1 MRVESLSDHDRIIK
15 VKSIEP
21 AEFQKL
27 GLSKKRLVQ
36 MLETLVR
43 IRRFEE
49 KVEELHI
56 VRGLLIGAAH
66 LYFGEEAIATG
77 VISALKPE
85 DVILSTHRGHGHAI
99 AKNIPTKLIM
109 AELFGKAT
117 GVCKGLGGSMHV
129 GIYTRKGGL
138 YASAIVGSQIP
149 IAVGAGL
156 AIKYKKRDN
165 VAVCF
170 FGDGAVNTGAFHE
183 ALNMA
188 SVLKVPVIFVC
199 ENNQYAI
206 SMKASRSVAARSIA
220 ERAAFSY
227 DMPAFVVDGNDVLAV
242 YRATLK
248 AIENVREGKGPAFIE
263 CITYRTKGHS
273 VHDMRKYRSPDEA
286 ELWKKR
292 DPVIIF
298 RNKLLNA
305 GIATE
310 SEIEAIE
317 KEIDGEIER
326 AVDFAMESPTLSF
339 EELEK
344 YVYSGGG
351 KT

>member
-1 MRVESLSDHDRIIK
+1 MPINDRVTE
-15 VKSIEP
+15 VEGIEP
-21 AEFQKL
+21 AEFQKF
-27 GLSKKRLVQ
+27 GLSKKKLLQ
-36 MLETLVR
+36 MLETLFR
-43 IRRFEE
+43 IRRFED

-77 VISALKPE
+77 VISDLKPE
-85 DVILSTHRGHGHAI
+85 DVILSSHRGHGHAI
-99 AKNIPTKLIM
+99 AKGIPTDLIM

-129 GIYTRKGGL
+129 GIYMKKGGL

-156 AIKYKKRDN
+156 ALKYKKQDN
-165 VAVCF
+165 IVVCF

-188 SVLKVPVIFVC
+188 SVLKAPVVFVC

-206 SMKASRSVAARSIA
+206 SMKASRSVGARSIA
-220 ERAAFSY
+220 ERAAFAY
-227 DMPAFVVDGNDVLAV
+227 DMPTFVADGNNVLAV
-242 YRATLK
+242 YKATLK
-248 AIENVREGKGPAFIE
+248 AVENAREKKEPAFIE
-263 CITYRTKGHS
+263 CRTYRMKGHS
-273 VHDMRKYRSPDEA
+273 VHDMLKYRSPEEA
-286 ELWKKR
+286 EAWKKR
-292 DPVIIF
+292 DPIIMF
-298 RNKLLNA
+298 RSKLLSA
-305 GIATE
+305 GIATKN
-310 SEIEAIE
+310 EIMAIE

-326 AVDFAMESPTLSF
+326 AVDFAMKSPTLPF

-344 YVYSGGG
+344 YVYAGGG